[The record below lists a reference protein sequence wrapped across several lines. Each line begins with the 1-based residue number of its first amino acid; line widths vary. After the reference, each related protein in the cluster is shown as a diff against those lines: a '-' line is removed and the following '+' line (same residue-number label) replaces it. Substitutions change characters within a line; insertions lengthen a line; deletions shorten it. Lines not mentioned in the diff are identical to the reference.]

1 VHSIALSKRIVQHAQ
16 SMEDALWR
24 CHAHGRLRLDGA
36 AARFAR
42 ARASCVR
49 ASCER
54 NTTLC

>member
-36 AARFAR
+36 GPFCARVR
-42 ARASCVR
+42 SRASV
-49 ASCER
+49 
-54 NTTLC
+54 LLL